1 VASPPRSRRSCS
13 ALGFMAAQAFWFAVS
28 TFVLCI
34 AVCIPFLESVKREAP
49 AVYASWG
56 APSFLGLIASR
67 RIWWPFSGMVLSRQ
81 YRQALSAYPR
91 SRAWASWLF
100 FAHWLQIIGLV
111 AFVASLLS
119 L

>member
-1 VASPPRSRRSCS
+1 MAS
-13 ALGFMAAQAFWFAVS
+13 AAFWFAVA

-49 AVYASWG
+49 AVHASWG
-56 APSFLGLIASR
+56 APSFLGLIASN

-81 YRQALSAYPR
+81 YRRALAAYPR

-100 FAHWLQIIGLV
+100 IAHWLQIIGLV
-111 AFVASLLS
+111 AFVAALLFF
-119 L
+119 